1 MFISIR
7 HRPLQG
13 IARAACLF
21 ALVFSILA
29 LPGCDSDDPPEERET
44 LRLVIFTGDE
54 TDAGAVVASLE
65 RATGEKAEVSRLF
78 PDVDPED
85 DPDALAQMFLA
96 IIPQGKAVSESSWD
110 RAYELRDATGYARVE
125 PDAEYTLEAASAA
138 KRSSCFLDESGAPT
152 DKGWSLDNM
161 KVRDA
166 WALAPVLGGRAQ
178 GEDIRVC
185 HPDTGWTTHQ
195 ELNSSRLDLASARNF
210 LSSGPSD
217 GRDPLDYSGGLL
229 NPGHGT
235 GTGAVIVSE
244 TTSGQIDGV
253 APKATLVPIR
263 TAKSV
268 IRVFDSDLAK
278 SVHHAIASNCDVIS
292 MSLGGRAFFGLS
304 AAIRNAK
311 RNNLI
316 VMAAAGNCVRFVVA
330 PAAYKNCI
338 AVGATGNENKPW
350 RGSSRGRKVDFAAP
364 GEHVWTAHIKEQ
376 GDPLDMVKAKQGT
389 SFAVANTAGVAALWL
404 AHHNLD
410 RDTVSLPQGTY
421 LQDVFLGQVTASV
434 TVPNDWASHNGK
446 YGAGIV
452 NAKSLLQRPIPDSAT
467 LRQQRRVPLDEQPVA
482 GLLADILDWDVDE
495 LSERLQEAFDADEE
509 ALPELLDEYGSEL
522 MQLAM
527 QDPDEFE
534 RMLSGGRDDPTARTA
549 RRSISDNAS
558 TRLQSQLQ

>member
-1 MFISIR
+1 MFSSVQLKL
-7 HRPLQG
+7 LQG
-13 IARAACLF
+13 SASVAYLLAVL
-21 ALVFSILA
+21 FSILA
-29 LPGCDSDDPPEERET
+29 LPGCDVDDPPVEREA
-44 LRLVIFTGDE
+44 LRLVVLTGDE
-54 TDAGAVVASLE
+54 TDATVVVTALE
-65 RATGEKAEVSRLF
+65 RAAGQEAEVSRLF
-78 PDVDPED
+78 SDVDPQD
-85 DPDALAQMFLA
+85 DPDGLAQMFLA
-96 IIPQGKAVSESSWD
+96 IIPQGKAVTESSWD
-110 RAYELRDATGYARVE
+110 RAYELKDATGYARIE
-125 PDAEYTLEAASAA
+125 PDSEYTLEAVSSA
-138 KRSSCFLDESGAPT
+138 KKSSCLLDESGAPT
-152 DKGWSLDNM
+152 DKGWSLDAMN
-161 KVRDA
+161 VRDA
-166 WALAPVLGGRAQ
+166 WALTPGAGGRSQ

-185 HPDTGWTTHQ
+185 HPDTGWTEHE
-195 ELNSSRLDLASARNF
+195 ELNLSRLDLASAKNV
-210 LSSGPSD
+210 LDDGPSD

-244 TTSGQIDGV
+244 TSSGQIDGV

-268 IRVFDSDLAK
+268 IQVFDSDLAQ
-278 SVHHAIASNCDVIS
+278 SVHYATRSNCDVIS

-338 AVGATGNENKPW
+338 AVGATGNQSKPW
-350 RGSSRGRKVDFAAP
+350 RGSSRGRKVDFSAP

-376 GDPLDMVKAKQGT
+376 GDPLDAVKAKQGT

-410 RDTVSLPQGTY
+410 RDTVTLPPGTY
-421 LQDVFLGQVTASV
+421 MQDVFVDQVAASV
-434 TVPNDWASHNGK
+434 TVPGDWASHNGK

-452 NAKSLLQRPIPDSAT
+452 NAKALLERPIPNATT
-467 LRQQRRVPLDEQPVA
+467 LRQQRRAPLDEQSVA
-482 GLLADILDWDVDE
+482 SLLADIMDWDADD
-495 LSERLQEAFDADEE
+495 LSAQLQEAFGVEE
-509 ALPELLDEYGSEL
+509 DALPDVLDEYGSEL

-549 RRSISDNAS
+549 RRTISDNAS
-558 TRLQSQLQ
+558 ARLRNQLQ